1 MTKLLSETEWRKLI
15 GVVLVTLG
23 TDLGLL
29 FASHVDFTVA
39 CVLVGK
45 NLLFAVGSFFVN
57 PQKVS
62 EAVVER
68 VADAKVESAEGI
80 K

>member
-39 CVLVGK
+39 CVLIAK

-57 PQKVS
+57 PQKVAA
-62 EAVVER
+62 EALE
-68 VADAKVESAEGI
+68 DAKVEKASGI